1 MRGGSIDYP
10 PVVNLRNDL
19 ALRTSTAPPGGN
31 AIRTFPA
38 SACDTFWRQRNTHVP
53 SKRLRHFPFCV
64 RRRDPSQP
72 PTLADVFVLR
82 CRTLSG
88 IRQSDLKATGLC
100 TSCRPNRV
108 AHTGRDTVRFEV
120 RRCLANCN
128 QFRTESRRN
137 WKQPGLR
144 ALQRWIQSMDR
155 GSPNIAERSDSA
167 SLGLCDFEQLQILV
181 SHLLCEMDC
190 ARR

>member
-31 AIRTFPA
+31 ALRTFPA
-38 SACDTFWRQRNTHVP
+38 SACDTFH
-53 SKRLRHFPFCV
+53 S
-64 RRRDPSQP
+64 
-72 PTLADVFVLR
+72 VFVGEILLNPLPSRTYSFLR